1 MNNVCDIPEKDI
13 EKMAE
18 IYKNLPENIRIGW
31 LMSGNM
37 LLLSNKLRE
46 DGKEDQNE
54 KD

>member
-1 MNNVCDIPEKDI
+1 MNKECDIPEKDI

-46 DGKEDQNE
+46 DGKDDQNG
-54 KD
+54 KI